1 MESSSVGEQISV
13 GDGIVP
19 DAVVTVVV
27 VLGLIV
33 IGVIMDADSSSAAF
47 AKGRAEK
54 SSRSTWRGI
63 CGRLQ
68 SQLLGWAANT
78 CPLTNCKS
86 TTSQFTFMCYLVLE
100 NLNSP

>member
-13 GDGIVP
+13 GDGTVP

-27 VLGLIV
+27 VLGLLV
-33 IGVIMDADSSSAAF
+33 IGVIDADSSSAVF
-47 AKGRAEK
+47 AKGRAGK
-54 SSRSTWRGI
+54 SSRSTSRGI